1 MAAEYAIASS
11 AANVNIAALINPR
24 ASPGGTKFRSV
35 VAMVAMRMAK
45 LSHFWGGG
53 QLDVGES

>member
-11 AANVNIAALINPR
+11 AANVNIAALISPR

-35 VAMVAMRMAK
+35 VAMVPIRIAK
-45 LSHFWGGG
+45 LSHF
-53 QLDVGES
+53 